1 MKLIKSA
8 VAILLTFPM
17 MALAGEVKVSW
28 GDFDDF
34 IDVRPASETKSA
46 FYKRVKTSLEKSFTE
61 LGEKLPEGA
70 VFEFRITDID
80 LAGDVRYGGI
90 REYRLVERIYF
101 PKMKFDYQLI
111 DGEGKILKEGSESL
125 KDMNFLD
132 RIRTPAQYRN
142 DGFYYEKYM
151 FEQWFDENIESQF
164 K

>member
-1 MKLIKSA
+1 MKFLKSV
-8 VAILLTFPM
+8 VAILLTLPM

-46 FYKRVKTSLEKSFTE
+46 FYKRVKTSLEKSFSD
-61 LGEKLPEGA
+61 LGEKLPDGA
-70 VFEFRITDID
+70 VFEFRITDLD
-80 LAGDVRYGGI
+80 LAGDIRYGGI

-111 DGEGKILKEGSESL
+111 DSEGKILKEGSESL

-132 RIRTPAQYRN
+132 RIRTPSQYRN

-151 FEQWFDENIESQF
+151 FEQWFEENIEAEF

>member
-1 MKLIKSA
+1 MKLFKSA
-8 VAILLTFPM
+8 VAILLTLPM

-34 IDVRPASETKSA
+34 IDVRPANETKSG
-46 FYKRVKTSLEKSFTE
+46 FYKRVKISLEKSFIE

-70 VFEFRITDID
+70 VFELRVTDLD
-80 LAGDVRYGGI
+80 LAGDVRYGGLND
-90 REYRLVERIYF
+90 YRLVERIYF

-111 DGEGKILKEGSESL
+111 DNEGTILKQGSESL

-132 RIRTPAQYRN
+132 QIKSPGQYRRE
-142 DGFYYEKYM
+142 GFYYEKRM
-151 FEQWFDENIESQF
+151 FAEWFEENIEVEF

>member
-1 MKLIKSA
+1 MKLFKSA
-8 VAILLTFPM
+8 VVILLTLPM

-61 LGEKLPEGA
+61 LGEKLPDGA
-70 VFEFRITDID
+70 VFEFRVTDLD

-151 FEQWFDENIESQF
+151 FEQWFDENIVSQF